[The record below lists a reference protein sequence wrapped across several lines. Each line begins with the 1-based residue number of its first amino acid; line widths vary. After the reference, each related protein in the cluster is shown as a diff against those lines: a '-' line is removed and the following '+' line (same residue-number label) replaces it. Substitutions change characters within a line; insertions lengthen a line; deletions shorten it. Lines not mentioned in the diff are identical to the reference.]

1 MLSGL
6 RALDLTDEIGSYCGK
21 ILADLGVEVIKIE
34 FPGGDPARRIGPF
47 WGNTPHPEKSLY
59 WFALNSGKKGIT
71 LNIEL
76 DEGKSCLMKL
86 AERSDFIIESS
97 IPETLENLGISYE
110 QLQEINPKL
119 ILTSIT
125 PYGRKGPYKTY
136 QGSDISFMA
145 MSGLMSIIGY
155 EDRAPLRLGLD
166 QSYLLAG
173 TQAAIGSLFALY
185 QRHFSGQGQEIDV
198 SLYECTV
205 LANYREPLMWE
216 WEKRVAGRTGDRLFR
231 GKGTTKQ
238 VWVCKDGYVTWN
250 LIDNPRMLK
259 SLVDCMDEEGKAG
272 NLTSIDWDH
281 LLIADLS
288 TEDIKAIEEPIASF
302 FKGHKKNDLERL
314 SKERNLTLSVIY
326 ELEDV
331 MKAEQLIQR
340 NFWCD
345 LEYPELGT
353 AIKVPGSLFHSE
365 EAPSMVR
372 SKAPRIGEHNHEIY
386 MDELG
391 FTHKEVSELMEA
403 QVI

>member
-1 MLSGL
+1 LLSGL

-34 FPGGDPARRIGPF
+34 NPGGDQARKIGPF
-47 WGNTPHPEKSLY
+47 WGNTPDPERSLS

-71 LNIEL
+71 LNIES
-76 DEGKSCLMKL
+76 DEGKSCLKKL
-86 AERSDFIIESS
+86 AEGSDFIIESS
-97 IPETLENLGISYE
+97 IPEYLETLGLGYE

-125 PYGRKGPYKTY
+125 PYGRKGPYKNY

-185 QRHFSGQGQEIDV
+185 QRHFSGYGQEIDV
-198 SLYECTV
+198 SVNECLV

-238 VWVCKDGYVTWN
+238 VWACKDGFVTWN
-250 LIDNPRMLK
+250 LIDNPRMLR
-259 SLVDCMDEEGKAG
+259 SLVSCMDEEGKAG
-272 NLTSIDWDH
+272 NLTSIDWDQR
-281 LLIADLS
+281 LIADLS
-288 TEDIKAIEEPIASF
+288 TEEIKSIEEPVASF
-302 FKGHKKNDLERL
+302 FKSHKKNELEQL
-314 SKERNLTLSVIY
+314 SKERNLALSVIH
-326 ELEDV
+326 EIEDV
-331 MKAEQLIQR
+331 MTAKQLKQR

-345 LEYPELGT
+345 LEYPELGS
-353 AIKVPGSLFHSE
+353 ALKIPGSLFHSE
-365 EAPSMVR
+365 EAPVKVC

-386 MDELG
+386 IDELG
-391 FTHKEVSELMEA
+391 FTQKEVSKMMEA